1 MDTLTRMRCF
11 IQVIESGGFSAAAR
25 DMGRSKALVSKYI
38 SELEDELGV
47 RLLNRTT
54 RQISATE
61 VGQAYYREA
70 NEIIQRMD
78 DLRESIQDKHHSAR
92 GLLRVSAPASMA
104 DGDLTEAIMAFAAA
118 EPDIHL
124 DLRLEDRMADLIDEG
139 FDVAVR
145 VSELTDSGLIARKI
159 RPLRTQIGAA
169 PALLEKYGMP
179 STPADL
185 AQLPCIID
193 TNFRFRSNWPFIV
206 DGKKSSFAVKGRV
219 EVNGVVPARIAAER
233 GLGFVRA
240 LDVFLS
246 DSIADGKLVPVL
258 EEYESDG
265 PAMYAMYPHRRH
277 LSAKVRRFVDFLA
290 AWYQGR

>member
-11 IQVIESGGFSAAAR
+11 IQVIDSGGFSAAAR

-70 NEIIQRMD
+70 GEIIQRMD

-92 GLLRVSAPASMA
+92 GLLRVSAPASMD
-104 DGDLTEAIMAFAAA
+104 DGDLTEAIMAFAAS
-118 EPDIHL
+118 EPDIQL

-159 RPLRTQIGAA
+159 RPLLTQIGAS
-169 PALLEKYGMP
+169 PALLKHYGVP

-185 AQLPCIID
+185 ARLPCIID
-193 TNFRFRSNWPFIV
+193 TNFRFRSNWPFVI
-206 DGKKSSFAVKGRV
+206 DGKKTSVAVKGRV
-219 EVNGVVPARIAAER
+219 EVNGVVPARIAAEQ

-240 LDVFLS
+240 LDVFLA
-246 DSIADGKLVPVL
+246 DSIERGKLIPVL
-258 EEYESDG
+258 EDYESDG
-265 PAMYAMYPHRRH
+265 PAIYAMYPHRRH

-290 AWYQGR
+290 AWYQGK